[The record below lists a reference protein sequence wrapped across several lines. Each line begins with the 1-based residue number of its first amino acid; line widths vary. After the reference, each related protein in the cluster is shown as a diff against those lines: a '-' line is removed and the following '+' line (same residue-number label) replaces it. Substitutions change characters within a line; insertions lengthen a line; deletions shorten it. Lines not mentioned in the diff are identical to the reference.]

1 MQAVDDFLSYL
12 TADRGYSQ
20 RTIETYRRSLDD
32 FERYFRSLD
41 DGLSWETMDL
51 DVVRRWITT
60 EMERGK
66 HARTVVKDLAA
77 VRSLYRYLLRMG
89 RITVDPVRKLRNPK
103 YVGALP
109 TFLKQAEVDALFD
122 KVTFP
127 DTAEGLRDKAILLT
141 FYHTGIRVSEL
152 TGLDVAD
159 VDFAQG
165 ELKVTGKRNKQRIVP
180 FGSELAA
187 GIRRYLATRTDLV
200 AFQPCP
206 LFTDAKGLR
215 IKVDAVQRIVKAYL
229 SLVTTQK
236 KKSPHVLRH
245 TFATAM
251 LNNGADL
258 EAIRELLGHESV
270 ATTEIYTHTTF
281 ADLKKEYEHAHPRA

>member
-20 RTIETYRRSLDD
+20 RTVDTYRRSLND

-41 DGLSWETMDL
+41 EALTWETMDL
-51 DVVRRWITT
+51 DVVRRWIAVR
-60 EMERGK
+60 MERGR

-77 VRSLYRYLLRMG
+77 IRSLYRYLLRMG
-89 RITVDPVRKLRNPK
+89 RITVDPVRRLRNPK
-103 YVGALP
+103 YVGTLP
-109 TFLKQAEVDALFD
+109 TFLKQSEVDALFD
-122 KVTFP
+122 EVTFP
-127 DTAEGLRDKAILLT
+127 DTPEGLRDRAILLA

-152 TGLDVAD
+152 VGLDVAD
-159 VDFAQG
+159 VDFSQG

-180 FGSELAA
+180 FGPELSE
-187 GIRRYLATRTDLV
+187 GIRRYLATRTDIVPL
-200 AFQPCP
+200 QPCP
-206 LFTDAKGLR
+206 LYTDAKGSR
-215 IKVDAVQRIVKAYL
+215 IKVEAVQRIVKAYL